1 MTRLIASIC
10 LLGATALAGCS
21 ASAQGPGG
29 VSKPVRVKPA
39 QSAGAQPTGGEVPA
53 AFIEK
58 LRAELAGQQSINP
71 AEVKVVSAEAV
82 TWPNGALGCPKPGEM
97 YTQALVA
104 GYRVELEAAGKRFV
118 YHASEKGYFKLC
130 PSSQAK

>member
-10 LLGATALAGCS
+10 LVGAAALAGCS
-21 ASAQGPGG
+21 ASAQAPGG

-39 QSAGAQPTGGEVPA
+39 PNAGAQPTDGEVPA
-53 AFIEK
+53 SAIEK
-58 LRAELAGQQSINP
+58 LRADLASQQSVNA
-71 AEVKVVSAEAV
+71 AEVKVVSAQAV
-82 TWPNGALGCPKPGEM
+82 MWPNGALGCAKPGEM
-97 YTQALVA
+97 YTQALVP

-130 PSSQAK
+130 PGK